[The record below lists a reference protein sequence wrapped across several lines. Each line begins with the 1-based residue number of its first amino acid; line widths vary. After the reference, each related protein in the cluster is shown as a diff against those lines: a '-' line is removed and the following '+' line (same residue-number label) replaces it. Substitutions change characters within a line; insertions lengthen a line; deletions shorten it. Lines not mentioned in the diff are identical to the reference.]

1 VFAGAYRRPS
11 MLQALITNIMGS
23 EARAQFERARR
34 ACRGARALRTLTA
47 RQLSG
52 TRPRDLGSTA
62 ALAWGLGRLRTI
74 PLESIVGTVDPT
86 ADFDAEFRPTTNRVA
101 SRWQS
106 IAHASLEG
114 RRLPP
119 IEVVEA
125 PDGYYVV
132 DGRHRVSVARALNK
146 HVIDARTSPVVNM
159 PRTRQPEPATS
170 AIRCLVPTTPTG
182 RTRASIASTP
192 ADTARGPGS
201 TTSGGGCTC
210 TAPARSRRRAIHPL
224 ARQGDPRPLGDT

>member
-1 VFAGAYRRPS
+1 MLAGAYRRPR
-11 MLQALITNIMGS
+11 MLQALTTNITGS

-47 RQLSG
+47 RRLSG
-52 TRPRDLGSTA
+52 TRPRHLGSTA
-62 ALAWGLGRLRTI
+62 ALGWGPGRLRAI

-86 ADFDAEFRPTTNRVA
+86 AEFDAEFRPATNRVA

-106 IAHASLEG
+106 IAHASLQG

-119 IEVVEA
+119 IEVVQA

-146 HVIDARTSPVVNM
+146 HVIEARTSPIATL
-159 PRTRQPEPATS
+159 PRTPQPKPATS
-170 AIRCLVPTTPTG
+170 TTRCLALTTPTG
-182 RTRASIASTP
+182 RTRASIAATP
-192 ADTARGPGS
+192 RDTAREPGNS
-201 TTSGGGCTC
+201 TSGGGCTC
-210 TAPARSRRRAIHPL
+210 TAPARSRRRAIDRL
-224 ARQGDPRPLGDT
+224 VRQGDPRPQGDT